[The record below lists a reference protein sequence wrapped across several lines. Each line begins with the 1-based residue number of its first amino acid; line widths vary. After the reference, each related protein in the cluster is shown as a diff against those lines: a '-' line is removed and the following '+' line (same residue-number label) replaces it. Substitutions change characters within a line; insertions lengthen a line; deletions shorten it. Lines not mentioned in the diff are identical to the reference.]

1 MSFRLVFSKKNF
13 KTKMWKINQSYV
25 NKVKETLTELGGI
38 CPRCI
43 LRCAGMKNS
52 KIIRE
57 AGLEETSEEKLE
69 PDTKKVKLNPCRL
82 CIGLLEE
89 RYMDSAFESVRFFRK
104 KFQKFFFPEFG
115 KKK

>member
-1 MSFRLVFSKKNF
+1 
-13 KTKMWKINQSYV
+13 MWKINQSYV

-57 AGLEETSEEKLE
+57 AGLEETNEEKLE
-69 PDTKKVKLNPCRL
+69 PETKKVKLNPNPCRL

-89 RYMDSAFESVRFFRK
+89 RYMDSAFESVSF
-104 KFQKFFFPEFG
+104 
-115 KKK
+115 